1 MDFKTSQSFFAPF
14 YNGNSK
20 NFLGKHLAV
29 MTEDS
34 IVYVANQEGFTSAL
48 KRHLI
53 HDGHLI
59 DVVLS
64 QAADYEIMDDE
75 NKIGDLIGISESSV
89 YIWDP
94 LQGGEP
100 VGLRFEEITNDKI
113 SSVVSMSNELCIIGT
128 TSGLAFTP
136 YTSNTPLQVFGN
148 NQGIF
153 KIIGMNLSKRLL
165 MATQSGEVSL
175 VKIKENFQ
183 LVLEENL
190 PKVQSHLTDVL
201 ISQCETFIV
210 SFSDQNNDVI
220 VWTKTMPE
228 NKYDSTCILP
238 HPCHVNCI
246 DMNPKISMIA
256 SGTFGNSNF

>member
-1 MDFKTSQSFFAPF
+1 
-14 YNGNSK
+14 
-20 NFLGKHLAV
+20 

-34 IVYVANQEGFTSAL
+34 IVYIANQEGFTSAL

-153 KIIGMNLSKRLL
+153 KIIAMNLTKRLL
-165 MATQSGEVSL
+165 MATQSGDVSL

-190 PKVQSHLTDVL
+190 PKVQSHLTNVL
-201 ISQCETFIV
+201 ISQCETLIV
-210 SFSDQNNDVI
+210 SFSEQNNDVI